1 MKENSDFLDAI
12 NSLLYSSDAERLDI
26 SDDFYRVDDF
36 SKKSHVKIEEI
47 IDVWLSGKINIY
59 VYLRSVYCRINRYPN
74 KEENRYDTSEIAFGR
89 DFYQDERSPQDK
101 IRKFIPCKKESEIK
115 EYIDFSGSS
124 SFKYVY
130 NGYASG
136 YWRLQPT
143 GITHLVR
150 DNYNL
155 KNANDEWVSI
165 PGEVDVFGRDKRD
178 YLLFNTDI
186 YISFEQLYISSSDF
200 KIIKECFSY
209 NENSEMER
217 YDPPYNRIAMVLLI
231 NKIFSVNGHVTYSN
245 VSTALSS
252 NGINVGQTTIK
263 KVLEETF
270 EKRDKPYKIQP
281 QHSRIAACLI
291 TLHCKSKNIPKTP
304 SNVARILNDFVK
316 SSPREWCIV
325 FTPEIAANIMKIK

>member
-1 MKENSDFLDAI
+1 MKENSDFHDAI

-101 IRKFIPCKKESEIK
+101 IRKYIPCKKESEIK

-136 YWRLQPT
+136 YWWLQPT

-178 YLLFNTDI
+178 YLLFNTDV

-263 KVLEETF
+263 K
-270 EKRDKPYKIQP
+270 
-281 QHSRIAACLI
+281 
-291 TLHCKSKNIPKTP
+291 
-304 SNVARILNDFVK
+304 
-316 SSPREWCIV
+316 SP
-325 FTPEIAANIMKIK
+325 